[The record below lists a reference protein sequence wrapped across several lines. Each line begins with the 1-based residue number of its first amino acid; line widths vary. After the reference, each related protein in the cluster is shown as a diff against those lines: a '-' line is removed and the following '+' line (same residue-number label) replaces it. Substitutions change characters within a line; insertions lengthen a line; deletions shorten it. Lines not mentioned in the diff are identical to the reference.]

1 MKITLQDEIIV
12 FYLFFCFVLFGVID
26 INSIVPVDEQKK
38 KIIIRISHDVI
49 SSDSG
54 VNLIE

>member
-1 MKITLQDEIIV
+1 MKITLQDEIIE
-12 FYLFFCFVLFGVID
+12 FYLFFCFVLFDVID

-49 SSDSG
+49 
-54 VNLIE
+54 